1 MIERLGVGPAALN
14 AIHLGKA
21 AHRRSHDR
29 MSVPTGLFL
38 DAERSPIEGLRFA
51 VPRWGL
57 VEHGE
62 AHERGRDLD
71 VVRPESTLEYAD
83 GPEIERLWR
92 PGEPPTLV
100 GR

>member
-14 AIHLGKA
+14 TIHLGKA

-29 MSVPTGLFL
+29 MSGPTGLFL
-38 DAERSPIEGLRFA
+38 NAERSPIEGLRFA
-51 VPRWGL
+51 VPRLGL

-71 VVRPESTLEYAD
+71 VVRAESTLEYAD
-83 GPEIERLWR
+83 GLEIERLGL
-92 PGEPPTLV
+92 PAADLV
-100 GR
+100 LVK